1 MKRDAATTERLLGVI
16 SKLEAQTR
24 TGELHWEKQAGSAHR
39 YTKVKN
45 NLVILGPAAPL
56 ADSDVPRYLF
66 ITPFDSPD
74 HIEVNSN
81 DEELGPA
88 VLSLAR
94 AVEEACQNEPAVDP
108 FAVTQQLLE
117 RLESM

>member
-1 MKRDAATTERLLGVI
+1 MKRDAAMTERLRGVI
-16 SKLEAQTR
+16 ARLESQTR
-24 TGELHWEKQAGSAHR
+24 SGEVHWEKQAGSAHR

-56 ADSDVPRYLF
+56 DSDVPRYLF

-81 DEELGPA
+81 DDELGPA
-88 VLSLAR
+88 VLSLAKT
-94 AVEEACQNEPAVDP
+94 VEEACQGKPAVDP
-108 FAVTQQLLE
+108 FAVTDSLLE